1 MAFVNFQKYKCST
14 TKIFELVHCIGSFVS
29 VLEVN
34 LKNGPDEGA
43 NR

>member
-14 TKIFELVHCIGSFVS
+14 IKIFGLVHSIESLVS

-43 NR
+43 NK

>member
-14 TKIFELVHCIGSFVS
+14 IKIFKLVHCIGSLVS

-43 NR
+43 NK